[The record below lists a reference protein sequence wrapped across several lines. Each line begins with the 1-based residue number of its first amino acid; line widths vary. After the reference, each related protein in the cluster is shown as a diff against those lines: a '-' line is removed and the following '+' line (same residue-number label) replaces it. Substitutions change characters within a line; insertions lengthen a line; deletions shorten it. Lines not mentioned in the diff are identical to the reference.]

1 MFLSSSL
8 TGKDWDDG
16 TNTPSKKAEADIS
29 QTVYG
34 KVLSVLSPGQSW
46 RLASCHFSIKPKNLK
61 LILRQQTLLI
71 LKDIMRYDWLK
82 VEHFSIDI

>member
-8 TGKDWDDG
+8 TGKDWNDG

-34 KVLSVLSPGQSW
+34 KVLSVLSPGQS
-46 RLASCHFSIKPKNLK
+46 
-61 LILRQQTLLI
+61 
-71 LKDIMRYDWLK
+71 
-82 VEHFSIDI
+82 